1 MRPLALV
8 LLLAGLPGAALPLTA
23 QPDQAVADPEAVRQ
37 ALVPFQELSQRLPTM
52 LRERLHAH
60 ARAWAA
66 LSPEEQAQLRENLS
80 QWETLETQ
88 HKLALRA
95 RFDAWEQMDPAT
107 RERAIQT
114 GAHFSTLPE
123 SVQQRWRERFEAL
136 PEQQRQSHLFD
147 LSTRAVI
154 SLARELFPFIP
165 AQDHNATLAMLRELD
180 ETQVAALRSRLARLP
195 PARRDAFRQ
204 SLLEMD
210 AEARTAELGAAR

>member
-1 MRPLALV
+1 MTPPTLA
-8 LLLAGLPGAALPLTA
+8 LLLAGLLGTAPPLAA
-23 QPDQAVADPEAVRQ
+23 QPEQAGADPEAVRQ
-37 ALVPFQELSQRLPTM
+37 ALVPFQELSQRLPPM

-107 RERAIQT
+107 RKRAIQT

-123 SVQQRWRERFEAL
+123 SVQQRWRERFDAL
-136 PEQQRQSHLFD
+136 PAQQRQSHLYD
-147 LSTRAVI
+147 PSTRAVI
-154 SLARELFPFIP
+154 GLARELFPFIP

-180 ETQVAALRSRLARLP
+180 EAQVATLRNRLARLP
-195 PARRDAFRQ
+195 PARRDTFRQ
-204 SLLEMD
+204 SLLDMD
-210 AEARTAELGAAR
+210 AEARAAELGAAR